1 MAARRHL
8 DIARSAVGS
17 GLAIVRDGAA
27 VVERRCNAVGSGCGT
42 ARDAALAGAR
52 QPQAARQPQVECRRN
67 AALAGARLRLRLRF
81 CLCLCVAVI
90 LASAISP
97 RAAFASAPES
107 EALTFSSVNIEAT
120 AETDG
125 SLHVIERRVVEPQGA
140 IGSLVWVLDE
150 LPEGASLEVLG
161 VRMAPVDA
169 DGNVAG
175 DWVKFPATAFVLD
188 WRGGSSGPSAESYSY
203 DSPKNTLYVF
213 APNTSARS
221 IVEIEYAIA
230 AGIEIYDDMAQINWR
245 YVSETWP
252 ASATN
257 LSLTI
262 ALPLPSGV
270 AAVSGSNVYAW
281 GHGPAEGELSVGPD
295 GVVSF
300 TSPQLDAGRFAEARV
315 LFPQS
320 WLTNLS
326 PQAAA
331 ARLDGNIRDTA
342 IAEEGGWTDQAVF
355 WRKWDMGVVAASA
368 GLSAVALLLAVAVY
382 RLRGKP
388 FVVAADLTE
397 LEPLEPAVAGRLL
410 RWNEQHVHDLT
421 ATVIS
426 LARRGVMSAVSV
438 GDAEGADDVEGAE
451 DAASTVGAEGAAGA
465 RRAGSSTPADLCLA
479 LNDEE
484 AAKLSSSIDIA
495 TLELLFNKIG
505 EGARTLKLG
514 AICDFSQASPD
525 AFVRAI
531 DRWQRVLT
539 DEVARLGLFDAR
551 SLNAQKLLAA
561 EALAAFVAG
570 VAVTAALGN
579 PVPAAFAVPTALA
592 IGVMA
597 NYVPRRSREAAALLA
612 RYEQQMSHMSERGL
626 ASAYL
631 PQPEELARLTD
642 ALDGVLENSFANA
655 QTVAAK
661 QRVAASRQGS
671 FGGTYKA

>member
-1 MAARRHL
+1 MAARRHFG
-8 DIARSAVGS
+8 IACETLVPSADTTCEASV
-17 GLAIVRDGAA
+17 
-27 VVERRCNAVGSGCGT
+27 
-42 ARDAALAGAR
+42 
-52 QPQAARQPQVECRRN
+52 
-67 AALAGARLRLRLRF
+67 AGARLCSPSRAFLN
-81 CLCLCVAVI
+81 LCLTLILFLCLAAVS
-90 LASAISP
+90 LSAASP
-97 RAAFASAPES
+97 RTAFANDPES
-107 EALTFSSVNIEAT
+107 EALTFASVNIEAT

-125 SLHVIERRVVEPQGA
+125 SLHVIERRVIEPLGA

-169 DGNVAG
+169 EGNVAG
-175 DWVKFPATAFVLD
+175 DWVKLPAVAFVLD
-188 WRGGSSGPSAESYSY
+188 WRDGSGGPSTEAYSY
-203 DSPKNTLYVF
+203 DSPMNTLYVF

-221 IVEIEYAIA
+221 IVEIEYDII
-230 AGIEIYDDMAQINWR
+230 AGIEVYDDMAQINWR

-252 ASATN
+252 ASATD
-257 LSLTI
+257 LKLTI

-270 AAVSGSNVYAW
+270 TAVSGSNVYAW
-281 GHGPAEGELSVGPD
+281 GHGPAEGELAVGLD

-300 TSPQLDAGRFAEARV
+300 ATPQLDAGRFAEARV

-342 IAEEGGWTDQAVF
+342 ISEEGGWTDQAVF

-368 GLSAVALLLAVAVY
+368 GLSAVALLLAAAVY

-388 FVVAADLTE
+388 FAAAGAGRSGAGSADLVGAPAASGE
-397 LEPLEPAVAGRLL
+397 AAAVADLAEHEPLEPLEPAVAGRLL

-421 ATVIS
+421 ATVVS
-426 LARRGVMSAVSV
+426 LARRGVVSV
-438 GDAEGADDVEGAE
+438 EAQ
-451 DAASTVGAEGAAGA
+451 AAAPRT
-465 RRAGSSTPADLCLA
+465 DLRLV

-484 AAKLSSSIDIA
+484 AAKLSSPIDIA
-495 TLELLFNKIG
+495 TLDLLFNKIG
-505 EGARTLKLG
+505 EGSRVLMFGSIYDYAQT
-514 AICDFSQASPD
+514 SPES
-525 AFVRAI
+525 FVRMI
-531 DRWQRVLT
+531 DHWQRVLT
-539 DEVARLGLFDAR
+539 DEVARLGLFDAK

-561 EALAAFVAG
+561 EALAVFVAG
-570 VAVTAALGN
+570 VAAGAALGN
-579 PVPAAFAVPTALA
+579 PVPVAFAAPTALA

-597 NYVPRRSREAAALLA
+597 NYVPRRSRKAAALLA
-612 RYEQQMSHMSERGL
+612 RYEQQMSRMRGRGP
-626 ASAYL
+626 AGAYL
-631 PQPEELARLTD
+631 PQAEELARLTD